1 MMRASL
7 LVPTFLDGDA
17 IGNDVLGMHAAL
29 SKMGVQVKVFANE
42 WAEGLNAIA
51 HPLSDYPQWAATKDC
66 LTIYHHAISW
76 DQGWEVFRRGRG
88 AKIVKYHNITPPHF
102 FAPYSDH
109 YETLTRLGHQMTASM
124 VASSDVDL
132 FMADSQFNVTELL
145 ALGLPET
152 KGAVLPP
159 FHNLSVFDQVEA
171 SLPILKQ
178 FLDGTVNLLFVG
190 RVAPN
195 KGHRHL
201 LHVVKAYRD
210 LFGLR
215 IRLFIVG
222 DPDPP
227 RLQRY
232 QDELQQ
238 TASRLG
244 LNGAV
249 RFEGKVSLNALK
261 AYYLAAHLLLVM
273 SEHEG
278 FCVPI
283 LEAAHH
289 RLPILAYASTA
300 VPETLGPK
308 GLLLDHLDYELFA
321 AAIDTIYTERAYAEW
336 LADQQTKYLRSNFDG
351 QVIEGRFRELLA
363 PFLD

>member
-29 SKMGVQVKVFANE
+29 SKAGVQVKVFANE
-42 WAEGLNAIA
+42 WAERLNSIA
-51 HPLSDYPQWAATKDC
+51 HPLSDFPQWAATQDC

-76 DQGWEVFRRGRG
+76 EQGWEVFRRGHG
-88 AKIVKYHNITPPHF
+88 TKIVKYHNITPPHF
-102 FAPYSDH
+102 FAPYSAH

-124 VASSDVDL
+124 VGSPEIDL
-132 FMADSQFNVTELL
+132 FLADSQFSVNELL
-145 ALGLPET
+145 TLGLSET
-152 KGAVLPP
+152 KGAALPP
-159 FHNLSVFDQVEA
+159 FHNLSAFDQVEA
-171 SLPILKQ
+171 SLPVLEQ
-178 FLDGTVNLLFVG
+178 FLDGTINLVFVG

-210 LFGLR
+210 LFGRRLR
-215 IRLFIVG
+215 LLIVG

-227 RLQRY
+227 RLQSY
-232 QDELQQ
+232 QDAVQQ
-238 TASRLG
+238 TVSCLG

-249 RFEGKVSLNALK
+249 RFEGKVSIEALK
-261 AYYLAAHLLLVM
+261 AYYLVGHVLLVM

-278 FCVPI
+278 FCVPL

-289 RLPILAYASTA
+289 RLPVLAYASTA
-300 VPETLGPK
+300 VPEPLGPK
-308 GLLLDHLDYELFA
+308 GLLLDRLDYELFA
-321 AAIDTIYTERAYAEW
+321 AAIDTLYTEHAYAEW
-336 LADQQTKYLRSNFDG
+336 LADQQSRHLRSNFDG
-351 QVIEGRFRELLA
+351 PVVEARFWELLA
-363 PFLD
+363 PFLH